1 MFFLEPEIRALNEGS
16 GEAIH
21 SHHCQSSWPLY
32 NFLFR
37 ISGAC
42 SLKEASSSY
51 EARIGMGPRM
61 PDVVESFGAATN
73 ILPSSAHLVANI
85 ETATEMDQY
94 LLACCPI
101 RHVTD

>member
-1 MFFLEPEIRALNEGS
+1 
-16 GEAIH
+16 
-21 SHHCQSSWPLY
+21 
-32 NFLFR
+32 
-37 ISGAC
+37 
-42 SLKEASSSY
+42 
-51 EARIGMGPRM
+51 MGPRM